1 MKRIEKELINIYRS
15 LINKEFVAK
24 KVSEEAHQSY
34 RLSAMNLVRYI
45 TLRNQDLRGVH
56 DHLSELGLSSLRS
69 CEGYVMHNVVSVVRL
84 LKLLGGEVWEPTDN
98 VEFIGYKRSKKLLRK
113 HTRQLFDNRKKDSQ
127 TKIMVTLPTEL
138 ADDPAQVRSLIEN
151 GMAIARINLS
161 HDNIAT
167 WKKMV
172 HHVKEQSEALDK
184 KCLLYM
190 DLSGPKIRI
199 GNISVKDGKK
209 TKDFIRLKKG
219 DHLILSADETVMK
232 DAVYGKNGELVKFP
246 SVSVSLPSI
255 IADAE
260 VGHRVYFDDGKIE
273 GKVIEKG
280 SGKMEVIIVAA
291 SDKGTK
297 LKSKMGLNL
306 PDTRLKLPSLT
317 ETDIQN
323 LPFVM
328 DNADIMGYSFV
339 RTVEDVKELHR
350 QMEQFDR
357 KDIGVVL
364 KIENQESFENLP
376 MLLLEAMKK
385 PRLGVMIARGDLAV
399 EMGAVRIAEVQEQIM
414 WICEAAHIPVIWAT
428 QVLEGLAKTGN
439 ASRAEITDAAKS
451 ARAECVMLNK
461 GPYILEAVA
470 TLQHILS
477 KMKGH
482 TSKKKSVMRALKVS
496 QKNIDRMGMS

>member
-1 MKRIEKELINIYRS
+1 
-15 LINKEFVAK
+15 
-24 KVSEEAHQSY
+24 
-34 RLSAMNLVRYI
+34 
-45 TLRNQDLRGVH
+45 
-56 DHLSELGLSSLRS
+56 
-69 CEGYVMHNVVSVVRL
+69 
-84 LKLLGGEVWEPTDN
+84 
-98 VEFIGYKRSKKLLRK
+98 
-113 HTRQLFDNRKKDSQ
+113 
-127 TKIMVTLPTEL
+127 
-138 ADDPAQVRSLIEN
+138 
-151 GMAIARINLS
+151 
-161 HDNIAT
+161 
-167 WKKMV
+167 
-172 HHVKEQSEALDK
+172 
-184 KCLLYM
+184 
-190 DLSGPKIRI
+190 
-199 GNISVKDGKK
+199 
-209 TKDFIRLKKG
+209 
-219 DHLILSADETVMK
+219 
-232 DAVYGKNGELVKFP
+232 
-246 SVSVSLPSI
+246 
-255 IADAE
+255 
-260 VGHRVYFDDGKIE
+260 
-273 GKVIEKG
+273 
-280 SGKMEVIIVAA
+280 MEVIIVAA
-291 SDKGTK
+291 SSKGTK